1 MEVARMISNG
11 AAEVDAS
18 RWRYEMVSQ
27 LGSCNRVVV
36 FSASGCPMC
45 TVAEHLLFSLGVGP
59 TIVVLDR
66 HVEGPAIREVLCEL
80 AEEQQPEVP
89 AVFIGGKFVG
99 GVEALMAC
107 HINGNLVPLLKHSGA
122 LWL

>member
-66 HVEGPAIREVLCEL
+66 HVEGPAIREVLREL
-80 AEEQQPEVP
+80 ADEQQPEVP

>member
-1 MEVARMISNG
+1 MISNG

-66 HVEGPAIREVLCEL
+66 HVEGLAIREVLREL
-80 AEEQQPEVP
+80 AGEQQPEVP